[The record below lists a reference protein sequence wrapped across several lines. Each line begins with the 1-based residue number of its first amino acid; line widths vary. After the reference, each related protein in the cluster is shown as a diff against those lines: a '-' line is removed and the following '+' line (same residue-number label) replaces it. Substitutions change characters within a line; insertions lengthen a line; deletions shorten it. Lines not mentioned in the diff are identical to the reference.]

1 MTQQV
6 VCMNDTF
13 IGCLTHYHHAGL
25 RACAGSGLS
34 SSAAIVCASALAVL
48 GYYGVPVAKWVSA
61 HVHACTPCLT
71 VLLTLPQALA
81 SPAHLPW
88 SVLLL
93 WLTLQPTRYGSP

>member
-1 MTQQV
+1 ML
-6 VCMNDTF
+6 DL
-13 IGCLTHYHHAGL
+13 LT
-25 RACAGSGLS
+25 CAGSGLS

-61 HVHACTPCLT
+61 RTHACIPCLT
-71 VLLTLPQALA
+71 VLLPLLQAQA

-93 WLTLQPTRYGSP
+93 WLILQPTRYNSP

>member
-1 MTQQV
+1 ML
-6 VCMNDTF
+6 D
-13 IGCLTHYHHAGL
+13 LL
-25 RACAGSGLS
+25 ACAGSGLS

-61 HVHACTPCLT
+61 HTCVHPLSHA
-71 VLLTLPQALA
+71 LLTMLQAQA

-93 WLTLQPTRYGSP
+93 WLSLQPTRYGSPYR